1 MKFTDLFIK
10 RPVLA
15 ISISLLIVI
24 LRVQAISK
32 LAVREYPK
40 LVTTVINITTAYPG
54 ADAELVEAF
63 ITSKIEEAV
72 AQADNIDYMSSS
84 SAQGSSGITVKMKL
98 NADPNGA
105 LADVLAKVNSVRS
118 QLPSDIEDPTITSST
133 GGSGIMYIGF
143 TSKELNSSQVT
154 DYIERVVKPQF
165 FTVSG
170 VAKVE
175 VFGGASYALRIWLQ
189 PEKMAAL
196 GLSASDVMGALS
208 QNNVQ
213 TAAGSANSYYVTY
226 KNKVE
231 TTTKSA
237 DELRNLV
244 LFSKNGNIVKLGD
257 IAKVDMDKESDNAR
271 AAANGENA
279 LVLVI

>member
-24 LRVQAISK
+24 LGLQAISK

-84 SAQGSSGITVKMKL
+84 SAQGSSSITVKMKL

-154 DYIERVVKPQF
+154 DYI
-165 FTVSG
+165 
-170 VAKVE
+170 
-175 VFGGASYALRIWLQ
+175 
-189 PEKMAAL
+189 
-196 GLSASDVMGALS
+196 
-208 QNNVQ
+208 
-213 TAAGSANSYYVTY
+213 
-226 KNKVE
+226 
-231 TTTKSA
+231 
-237 DELRNLV
+237 
-244 LFSKNGNIVKLGD
+244 
-257 IAKVDMDKESDNAR
+257 
-271 AAANGENA
+271 
-279 LVLVI
+279 